1 MQFKRLASFLALLAI
16 VTLFLPSLV
25 LAQNIVT
32 GGISGTVTDPSG
44 AVVPNAKVSL
54 KNNATGETQSTNTT
68 STGLYNFPLLKPGTY
83 TVTISQTGFRSVQET
98 IDVRWARLPPPTSS
112 WRRQHLRNR

>member
-1 MQFKRLASFLALLAI
+1 MQSKRLASVLALLAI
-16 VTLFLPSLV
+16 MALFLPSLA

-54 KNNATGETQSTNTT
+54 KNSATGETQSTNTT
-68 STGLYNFPLLKPGTY
+68 STGLYNFPLLKPGPT
-83 TVTISQTGFRSVQET
+83 RSTSANPVSVRFMKPST
-98 IDVRWARLPPPTSS
+98 LRWARLPPPTSS
-112 WRRQHLRNR
+112 